1 MFFVRGFATP
11 LGVATPL
18 LVFPSRQD
26 RPSETGDHLHREKLS
41 IPCRG
46 ELVFQEFFSGE

>member
-1 MFFVRGFATP
+1 MKMCSNLSLSIRGFATP

-18 LVFPSRQD
+18 LVFTSRQD
-26 RPSETGDHLHREKLS
+26 RPSEAGDHLHREKLS

-46 ELVFQEFFSGE
+46 NST